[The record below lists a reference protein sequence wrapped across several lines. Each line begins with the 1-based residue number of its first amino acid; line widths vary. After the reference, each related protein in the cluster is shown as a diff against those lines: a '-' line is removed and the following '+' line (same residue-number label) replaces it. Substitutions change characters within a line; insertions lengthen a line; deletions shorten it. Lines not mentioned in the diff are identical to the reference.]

1 VRPGFQ
7 KIEIGKGEVVRHG
20 SDVAFLA
27 IGNMVHQASLAADI
41 LAAEGIDAEV
51 VNMRFIKPIDEDLL
65 RSVGE
70 RFKNILT
77 IEENVTDGGFG
88 SAVLEGFARLGF
100 TGLNT
105 KLHGLPSEFVDH
117 GSPAEL
123 LRLVKLDGPGIADVA
138 REFLAKVQHKHDVG
152 LAHS

>member
-1 VRPGFQ
+1 
-7 KIEIGKGEVVRHG
+7 
-20 SDVAFLA
+20 
-27 IGNMVHQASLAADI
+27 MVHQASLAADI

-70 RFKNILT
+70 RFKNIVT